1 MKARLFKLA
10 VFILVPV
17 ASYLLF
23 SGCAPGILNA
33 PDKTLAEVSEL
44 KQEHKNGDRYYYFT
58 ESQLLTRKGNFE
70 KAIFYL
76 NKAIKKDPDSSFLQE
91 ELASLYLRQ
100 QNSDK
105 ALKILEKIIK
115 EDPENIDSLI
125 LYGKLKQTLKDNES
139 AKKAYEKIIKTDPF
153 QKEIYLRLGSIYMDE
168 EKLDNAF
175 RVYEQLVQFF
185 PDSYVGFFFLGK
197 IYAETGDLKQ
207 AEKSFLKTLKL
218 EPDLEEPRFEL
229 INIYETQGKEKK
241 IISIYKDIL
250 EIDSDNIRA
259 SMGIGYY
266 YYNIGRLE
274 SSEKILSGLGKES
287 INNPEII
294 RTLIRLYIEQK
305 NYAGAIIII
314 EGLLKGGPENSDL
327 HYIAGVAFDGI
338 KDEKMMLYHF
348 KKVKPGSR
356 FYQNASVHIAF
367 LYQEQGEIEKGISF
381 LKSVIKKL
389 PDNTDFIMY
398 LGSFYEEIKQFDK
411 AVETLKQG
419 LKIAPDNTKLLY
431 RLGVVYDRWNKKNE
445 SIEIM
450 KRIIELEPQHSNALN
465 YLGYTYADLGKNLD
479 EAEQLIN
486 EALKYKP
493 DDGYI
498 IDSLAWVF
506 YKKGEY
512 KTALMHLKKAV
523 KLVPDDPIILEHLGD
538 VYLKL
543 GLESNALIYY
553 KKSLSERQP
562 DDKAG
567 IRKKIR
573 KLSGKDF

>member
-1 MKARLFKLA
+1 MKTKLLKLN
-10 VFILVPV
+10 VILVLV
-17 ASYLLF
+17 ISHLFF

-33 PDKTLAEVSEL
+33 PKTSPEALEF
-44 KQEHKNGDRYYYFT
+44 KQDYKSGNRYYYFT
-58 ESQLLTRKGNFE
+58 ESQLMIRKGHFE

-76 NKAIKKDPDSSFLQE
+76 NKAIENDPNSSFLQK
-91 ELASLYLRQ
+91 ELAGLYLRL
-100 QNSDK
+100 QNPDK

-115 EDPENIDSLI
+115 TDTNNIDSLI

-139 AKKAYEKIIKTDPF
+139 AKKTYEKIIKKDPL

-168 EKLDNAF
+168 ENLDNAF

-185 PDSYVGFFFLGK
+185 PGSYVGFFFLGK
-197 IYAETGDLKQ
+197 IYSETGDLKQ

-241 IISIYKDIL
+241 IIRIYKDIL
-250 EIDSDNIRA
+250 EIDPDNIRA
-259 SMGIGYY
+259 SMGLGYY

-274 SSEKILSGLGKES
+274 SSEKILSMLGKKS
-287 INNPEII
+287 INNPEIT
-294 RTLIRLYIEQK
+294 RTLIQLYIDQK

-314 EGLLKGGPENSDL
+314 EGLLKGVPENSDL

-356 FYQNASVHIAF
+356 FYKNASVHIAF
-367 LYQEQGEIEKGISF
+367 LYQEQGKIEKGISF
-381 LKSVIKKL
+381 LKNVIKVL
-389 PDNTDFIMY
+389 PDNPDFIIY
-398 LGSFYEEIKQFDK
+398 LGSFYEEVKKYDK

-419 LKIAPDNTKLLY
+419 LETAPDNTKLLY
-431 RLGVVYDRWNKKNE
+431 RLGVVYDKWNKKSE
-445 SIEIM
+445 SIKVM
-450 KRIIELEPQHSNALN
+450 KRIIELEPKHSNALN
-465 YLGYTYADLGKNLD
+465 YLGYTYADMAINLN
-479 EAEQLIN
+479 EAEQLITK
-486 EALKYKP
+486 ALKYKP

-506 YKKGEY
+506 YKKGDY
-512 KTALMHLKKAV
+512 KTALKHLQKAV
-523 KLVPDDPIILEHLGD
+523 KLVPDDPIILEHMGD

-543 GLESNALIYY
+543 GLKSNALIYY
-553 KKSLSERQP
+553 QKSLSERQP

-567 IRKKIR
+567 IRKKIQE
-573 KLSGKDF
+573 LSSKD